1 MFYKSFRVNHWKNF
15 AVSLFQCQDL
25 FFNFFNRSCR
35 IFQKIKA
42 KKDSPGML
50 SVQIAVHMMVF
61 TTWQTIRNCPAG
73 QDGADVVEPVNR
85 YIANNIYTVLSTV
98 QLVRTALMWWSRST
112 GIANNIY
119 TVLSSWSGRRWCGRA
134 GQQVKQTIYIQYIQ
148 V

>member
-1 MFYKSFRVNHWKNF
+1 
-15 AVSLFQCQDL
+15 
-25 FFNFFNRSCR
+25 
-35 IFQKIKA
+35 
-42 KKDSPGML
+42 ML

-112 GIANNIY
+112 GKANNIY
-119 TVLSSWSGRRWCGRA
+119 TVYTGIANNIFSNVHCTVLYTVNSITGIQLTLYTVRFSSGY
-134 GQQVKQTIYIQYIQ
+134 T
-148 V
+148 